1 MRARDCEVCCGAFLA
16 RGFVDGSNAFGK
28 GEDGLRLKLESNL
41 GIGGELGDE
50 VEGF

>member
-1 MRARDCEVCCGAFLA
+1 MRVRDCEVCWGAFLA
-16 RGFVDGSNAFGK
+16 RGFVDWSNAFGK

-41 GIGGELGDE
+41 SGELGDE